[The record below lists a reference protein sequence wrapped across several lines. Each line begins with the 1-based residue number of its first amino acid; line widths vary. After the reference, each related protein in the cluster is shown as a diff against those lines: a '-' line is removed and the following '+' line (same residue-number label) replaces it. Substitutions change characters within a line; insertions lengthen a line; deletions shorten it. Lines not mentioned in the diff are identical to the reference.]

1 VKEKGGSSVKVLVTG
16 AQGQLGRD
24 LVACSQGM
32 DHVKGYSRQELDI
45 TQLHQVREQVQ
56 AYQPDVIIH
65 AAAYTNVDQAESEP
79 DRAYAVNAWGTRNV
93 ALAAQ
98 EVGAKMIYISSD
110 YVFSGQGSEPYVE
123 FDRPAPKSI
132 YGKSK
137 LAGEEL
143 TRCLCHKHFIV
154 RTSWV
159 FGKYGHNFVKTMV
172 KLGQKQTEISVVS
185 DQIGSPTYTVDLA
198 IFLMQVAKSECYGTY
213 HVSNQGSCSWYEFA
227 ETIFAEYQLNVK
239 VIPITT
245 KDFPRP
251 APRPAYSVM
260 DHMAIRLHDF
270 QLLRHW
276 RDALHAYR
284 LDCNEAKEE
293 SYDS

>member
-1 VKEKGGSSVKVLVTG
+1 MKVLVTG
-16 AQGQLGRD
+16 AQGQLGQD
-24 LVACSQGM
+24 LVACSQDM

-45 TQLHQVREQVQ
+45 TQLDQVRAQVQ

-79 DRAYAVNAWGTRNV
+79 DQAYAVNAWGTRNV

-98 EVGAKMIYISSD
+98 EIGAKMVYISSD
-110 YVFSGQGSEPYVE
+110 YVFSGKGSEPYVE
-123 FDRPAPKSI
+123 FDRPDPQSV

-159 FGKYGHNFVKTMV
+159 FGKSGHNFVKTMIQ
-172 KLGQKQTEISVVS
+172 LGQKQTEVS
-185 DQIGSPTYTVDLA
+185 FVTDQIGSPTYTVDLA
-198 IFLMQVAKSECYGTY
+198 LFLMQLAKSECYGIY
-213 HVSNQGSCSWYEFA
+213 HASNQGSCSWYEFA
-227 ETIFAEYQLNVK
+227 EAIFAEFQQKVK
-239 VIPITT
+239 VVPITT
-245 KDFPRP
+245 QDFPRP
-251 APRPAYSVM
+251 APRPVYSVM
-260 DHMAIRLHDF
+260 DHMAIRLQDF

-284 LDCNEAKEE
+284 LDCMAIKEE